1 MEINNETVKKNS
13 LLRKSAREQLKGN
26 WGKAILLCFIFSLIV
41 GLPSGINSISNTSS
55 SIRNSISLG
64 ADPAEIMSGMLLKM
78 SISSI
83 ITLIISAPLTLGL
96 ASCFIKLVRNET
108 FRLENLFD
116 GFKNFV
122 SALVLILLQ
131 SVFVF
136 LWSLLLIIPGIIAQY
151 RYRMAFY
158 ILSDNPEI
166 GALEA
171 LKKSKQMMI
180 GYKWKL
186 FCLDFS
192 FIGWALLSCL
202 TLFIGFLWFVPYNT
216 ASVANFYQNLKDAS
230 EPNSNI
236 E

>member
-1 MEINNETVKKNS
+1 MEINSELVKKNS
-13 LLRKSAREQLKGN
+13 LLRKSSREQLKGN

-41 GLPSGINSISNTSS
+41 GLPGGANGIANTNAN
-55 SIRNSISLG
+55 IGL
-64 ADPAEIMSGMLLKM
+64 ADPSEIVSGMLVKT
-78 SISSI
+78 SISTI
-83 ITLIISAPLTLGL
+83 ITLILSAPLTFGL
-96 ASCFIKLVRNET
+96 ASCFIKLVRKEP

-116 GFKNFV
+116 GFHHFV

-131 SVFVF
+131 SIFIL

-158 ILSDNPEI
+158 ILNDNPEM

-171 LKKSKQMMI
+171 LRESKQMMV

-202 TLFIGFLWFVPYNT
+202 TLGIGLLWLVPYIN
-216 ASVANFYQNLKDAS
+216 ASIANFYQNLKDAS
-230 EPNSNI
+230 ETNSNI